1 MGKGHEQTFHKR
13 KDMHSKYTKIF
24 STSLAIKKWKL
35 KPQGC
40 IIKHLLEG

>member
-1 MGKGHEQTFHKR
+1 MGKGHEQIFHNR
-13 KDMHSKYTKIF
+13 KDMHGKCMKIF
-24 STSLAIKKWKL
+24 STSLAIRKWKL